1 MRLGQEYD
9 SVAIVLLGAMSRWVN
24 NMDEDT
30 LKSHSNRELLK
41 VSYTI
46 FYLVFHI
53 QTFNLFIQ
61 SLRANLKIAI
71 DHGLATGQVS
81 LNQL

>member
-41 VSYTI
+41 VNYTI

-53 QTFNLFIQ
+53 QTFNLFYTE
-61 SLRANLKIAI
+61 SASKFKDSNRSWFSNWS
-71 DHGLATGQVS
+71 G
-81 LNQL
+81 